1 METCISADL
10 LLSWVRGSMWP
21 MAQKIRP
28 GDKINVNFAVDP
40 QLAERFRE
48 AAKPYLGRLSMCF
61 SAALAMWL
69 AADPEEQG
77 RWLKRVYE
85 AEIEG
90 QVQQLIAELC
100 EEQSQKVKHKK
111 PRAKN

>member
-1 METCISADL
+1 
-10 LLSWVRGSMWP
+10 

-48 AAKPYLGRLSMCF
+48 ASKPYLGRLSTCF
-61 SAALAMWL
+61 SAAMAMWL
-69 AADPEEQG
+69 AADPEEQA

-85 AEIEG
+85 AEIDN
-90 QVQQLIAELC
+90 QVQQLIVELR
-100 EEQSQKVKHKK
+100 EEQSQKVKQKT